1 MCKKSSFPVIF
12 NVFLAFFITL
22 TVTIFNLAVQ
32 HTLTPLNLLVN
43 MVYGFCLNMV
53 LETLIDLP
61 GFGNKFLKIFHL
73 KFESVLG
80 YFVRTFFIVALLVI
94 LMSIILMFCEFGYML
109 PPVVFLGTRITK
121 LPAIFLVAY
130 VTALI
135 VIAPCMK
142 LTGVICSKEG

>member
-22 TVTIFNLAVQ
+22 TVTIFMLAVQ
-32 HTLTPLNLLVN
+32 NTLTPLNLLVN
-43 MVYGFCLNMV
+43 MIYGFCLNMV

-61 GFGNKFLKIFHL
+61 GFGNLFLKLFNL

-94 LMSIILMFCEFGYML
+94 LMSVILMFCEFGYML
-109 PPVVFLGTRITK
+109 PPAVFLATWITK
-121 LPAIFLVAY
+121 VPAIFLVAY
-130 VTALI
+130 ITALI

-142 LTGVICSKEG
+142 VTASMCTKEG

>member
-12 NVFLAFFITL
+12 NAFLVFFITL

-32 HTLTPLNLLVN
+32 NGLTPLNLLVN

-53 LETLIDLP
+53 LETLINLP
-61 GFGNKFLKIFHL
+61 GFGNMFLRLFHL
-73 KFESVLG
+73 KEESVVG
-80 YFVRTFFIVALLVI
+80 YIVRTFFIVALLVI

-109 PPVVFLGTRITK
+109 PPVVFLATWVNK
-121 LPAIFLVAY
+121 VPAIFLVAY

-142 LTGVICSKEG
+142 LTGVICFKEG